1 MQRDHMVTTKQLPGV
16 IRKLTD
22 LFYPTSVQKQGQ
34 ALYMARREFLCPAKS
49 DKCCAL
55 QVQLKERES
64 DADRNEFPDD
74 GCNVK
79 GVRQAT
85 TAFPNI
91 ILKPKEIIQTD
102 KVIMSPALTNLV
114 HSGTLFIRLAGV
126 SGAAAVVLGAYGAH
140 AVYPKEG
147 SEERKKIYDMA
158 NKYHFL
164 HTLALLGV
172 PLCRLPI
179 LSGSLLVAGMV
190 LFCGTCYYHA
200 LSGNT
205 QLRGLTPVG
214 GTLLIFGWLTM
225 IL

>member
-1 MQRDHMVTTKQLPGV
+1 
-16 IRKLTD
+16 
-22 LFYPTSVQKQGQ
+22 
-34 ALYMARREFLCPAKS
+34 
-49 DKCCAL
+49 
-55 QVQLKERES
+55 
-64 DADRNEFPDD
+64 
-74 GCNVK
+74 
-79 GVRQAT
+79 
-85 TAFPNI
+85 
-91 ILKPKEIIQTD
+91 
-102 KVIMSPALTNLV
+102 MSPALTNLV

-126 SGAAAVVLGAYGAH
+126 SGAAAVILGAYGAH
-140 AVYPKEG
+140 GRLINPEGKYNKHHKTNSDLALAAVELNMTSVLANYAIEVAVYPKEG

-158 NKYHFL
+158 NRYHFL

-205 QLRGLTPVG
+205 QLRRLTPVG
-214 GTLLIFGWLTM
+214 GTLLIFGWLAM

>member
-1 MQRDHMVTTKQLPGV
+1 MGLQDTFDYILFKNPIVTGTAEV
-16 IRKLTD
+16 
-22 LFYPTSVQKQGQ
+22 
-34 ALYMARREFLCPAKS
+34 
-49 DKCCAL
+49 
-55 QVQLKERES
+55 
-64 DADRNEFPDD
+64 
-74 GCNVK
+74 VK
-79 GVRQAT
+79 IAT

>member
-1 MQRDHMVTTKQLPGV
+1 
-16 IRKLTD
+16 
-22 LFYPTSVQKQGQ
+22 
-34 ALYMARREFLCPAKS
+34 
-49 DKCCAL
+49 
-55 QVQLKERES
+55 
-64 DADRNEFPDD
+64 
-74 GCNVK
+74 
-79 GVRQAT
+79 
-85 TAFPNI
+85 
-91 ILKPKEIIQTD
+91 
-102 KVIMSPALTNLV
+102 MSPALTNLV

-126 SGAAAVVLGAYGAH
+126 SGAAAVILGAYGAH
-140 AVYPKEG
+140 GRLINPEGNKYNKHHKTNSDLALAAVYPKEG

-158 NKYHFL
+158 NRYHFL

-205 QLRGLTPVG
+205 QLRRLTPVG
-214 GTLLIFGWLTM
+214 GTLLIFGWLAM